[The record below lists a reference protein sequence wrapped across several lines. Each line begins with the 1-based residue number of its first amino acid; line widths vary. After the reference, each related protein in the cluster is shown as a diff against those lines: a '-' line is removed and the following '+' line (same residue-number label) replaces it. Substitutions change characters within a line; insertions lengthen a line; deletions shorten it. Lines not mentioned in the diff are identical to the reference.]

1 MTEATK
7 VVAITGASGYIGA
20 RLLRHLGEE
29 GDVGKLVAMDTRPLP
44 LAVHDATVYDRDV
57 TAPIDDA
64 LGHHQV
70 TSLVHLAFTSRQGRT
85 RQEVRAIR
93 QANLKAL
100 HSVLNSCVR
109 VNVGHFIYLSS
120 HAVYGAHPDN
130 PDPLTEDATLH
141 PSMNFPYGYDK
152 FLADQV
158 LQTFTEQ
165 HPNVRVTVLRPCVV
179 LGPSADNDFA
189 RALFRAWLP
198 VVKGHDPSLQFLHED
213 DLVRVMA
220 SIIRLG
226 LPGVFNVAGE
236 GVVSYREM
244 SEIVQGQAPPA
255 LVAQRAVRLGR
266 WLGMRRNSTASW
278 LELVRNPI
286 LLNTDRLEHATG
298 YRPWHSSRDTL
309 VAFAGAVRGAPR
321 ASPGSA
327 GAVRA
332 RRPGPGRRTS

>member
-1 MTEATK
+1 MAESTK

-20 RLLRHLGEE
+20 RLLQHLGDE
-29 GDVGKLVAMDTRPLP
+29 GEVGKLVAMDTRPLP
-44 LAVHDATVYDRDV
+44 LAVHDATVYNRDV

-70 TSLVHLAFTSRQGRT
+70 TTLVHLAFTSRQGRT

-93 QANLKAL
+93 QTNLKAL

-109 VNVGHFIYLSS
+109 VNVGHVIYLSS
-120 HAVYGAHPDN
+120 HAVYGSPPDN
-130 PDPLTEDATLH
+130 SVPLTEDAPLRPPMT
-141 PSMNFPYGYDK
+141 FPYGYDK

-158 LQTFTEQ
+158 LQTFAEQ

-189 RALFRAWLP
+189 KALFRAWLP
-198 VVKGHDPSLQFLHED
+198 VVKGHDPALQFLHED

-220 SIIRLG
+220 SIIRLS

-236 GVVSYREM
+236 GVVSYREL
-244 SEIVQGQAPPA
+244 SEIIQGKAVNLPA
-255 LVAQRAVRLGR
+255 FLAHPAVRLSR
-266 WLGMRRNSTASW
+266 RLGIRRDSAASW
-278 LELVRNPI
+278 LDLVKHPI
-286 LLNTDRLEHATG
+286 LLNTDRMERATG

-309 VAFAGAVRGAPR
+309 MAFAGAVRSAP
-321 ASPGSA
+321 SPGV
-327 GAVRA
+327 GAANVMKTRKS
-332 RRPGPGRRTS
+332 G

>member
-7 VVAITGASGYIGA
+7 VVAITGASGYIGS

-29 GDVGKLVAMDTRPLP
+29 GEVAKLVAMDTRPMP
-44 LAVHDATVYDRDV
+44 LAVHDATVYNRDV

-70 TSLVHLAFTSRQGRT
+70 TTLVHLAFTSRQGRT

-93 QANLKAL
+93 QTNLKAL
-100 HSVLNSCVR
+100 HAVLNSCVR
-109 VNVGHFIYLSS
+109 VNVGHVMYLSS
-120 HAVYGAHPDN
+120 HAVYGAHPGN
-130 PDPLTEDATLH
+130 AVPLAEDAALH
-141 PSMNFPYGYDK
+141 PLMTFPFGYDK

-158 LQTFTEQ
+158 LQTFAEQ

-189 RALFRAWLP
+189 KALFRAWIP
-198 VVKGHDPSLQFLHED
+198 TVKGHDPELQFLHED

-220 SIIRLG
+220 SVIRLS
-226 LPGVFNVAGE
+226 LPGVFNVAGG

-244 SEIVQGQAPPA
+244 SDIIQGRGQDQGGNLPA
-255 LVAQRAVRLGR
+255 LLGHPAVRLGR
-266 WLGMRRNSTASW
+266 RLGLWRDSASSW
-278 LELVRNPI
+278 LDLVKYPI
-286 LLNTDRLEHATG
+286 VLNTSRLEHATG

-309 VAFAGAVRGAPR
+309 MDFAGAVRRG
-321 ASPGSA
+321 SPVSA
-327 GAVRA
+327 GSGGVMKSRKS
-332 RRPGPGRRTS
+332 G